1 MAELFWCLLR
11 VECFVGCTKFVG
23 CLRDVCGLA
32 GACRKMPRDS
42 VLILLALEKHH
53 VIGEREAG
61 FRRYHASWC
70 HRAWLWQFLDFF
82 NLFGYSFFFCQVVV
96 ILLFLKYCVF
106 ACAASWATGMH
117 EWAVA
122 VQLIGNNC
130 VIVSGFEEVMVIVKR
145 TVSSKGA

>member
-1 MAELFWCLLR
+1 M
-11 VECFVGCTKFVG
+11 
-23 CLRDVCGLA
+23 
-32 GACRKMPRDS
+32 
-42 VLILLALEKHH
+42 
-53 VIGEREAG
+53 
-61 FRRYHASWC
+61 
-70 HRAWLWQFLDFF
+70 
-82 NLFGYSFFFCQVVV
+82 
-96 ILLFLKYCVF
+96 F